1 MKDRVIIWTPEEPQ
15 GYGVCDQDDEINEE
29 PIEIIYDEEDEEGLV
44 AR

>member
-15 GYGVCDQDDEINEE
+15 VYGVCDQDDEINEE
-29 PIEIIYDEEDEEGLV
+29 SIEIIYDEDEEGLV